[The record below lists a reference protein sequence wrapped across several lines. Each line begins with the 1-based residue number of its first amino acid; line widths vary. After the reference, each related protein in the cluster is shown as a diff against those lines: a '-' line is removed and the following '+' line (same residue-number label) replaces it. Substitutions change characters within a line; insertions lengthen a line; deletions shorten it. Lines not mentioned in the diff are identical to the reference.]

1 MYGVINLRATWKKL
15 GAVKLCASAGSKLA
29 AIAEMEFA
37 YLLTG

>member
-1 MYGVINLRATWKKL
+1 MYRVINLTAAWKRL
-15 GAVKLCASAGSKLA
+15 GAMKVCASTRSKLA